1 MRRVLTIALALVL
14 AAGAASAAPPG
25 PPSTTDVLSARSL
38 ALAAVRGAAI
48 GNDAVWLNP
57 AAMAARRR
65 YSGEVYYA
73 ADRDGAAGS
82 AGFYGVSVVDS
93 ETGPIAGGVAWTRI
107 DFPGAVGNKWDLAAA
122 GTVTKGLYLGVA
134 GELLTLAGAERVRA
148 GNVHAGL
155 FWEPV
160 EYLALGVAGTN
171 LVPTGHEALAP
182 TGVAAGLSVGSDRSY
197 YAAADW
203 RGQWDPLGK
212 MRSTWAAGAE
222 LLVGDAFPVRVG
234 WTRDEWRDGQWWSA
248 GVGFV
253 SAAGVAVDVSYR
265 QAIGG
270 GRNRVLAAGVKLFLK
285 VQ

>member
-1 MRRVLTIALALVL
+1 MRRVLTIAIALVL
-14 AAGAASAAPPG
+14 AVGTASAAPPG

-38 ALAAVRGAAI
+38 GLAAVRGVAM

-65 YSGEVYYA
+65 YSGEVQYA
-73 ADRDGAAGS
+73 TDRNGAAGS
-82 AGFYGVSVVDS
+82 GAFYGVSVVDS
-93 ETGPIAGGVAWTRI
+93 DTGPVSGGVAWTRV
-107 DFPGAVGNKWDLAAA
+107 DLPGAVGNKWDLAVA
-122 GTVTKGLYLGVA
+122 GTVMKGLCVGVA
-134 GELLTLAGAERVRA
+134 GEFLTLGGAERVRA

-155 FWEPV
+155 FWEPT
-160 EYLALGVAGTN
+160 EYLALGVTGNN

-182 TGVAAGLSVGSDRSY
+182 TGWAAGLSVGSDRSFLV
-197 YAAADW
+197 ASDW
-203 RGQWDPLGK
+203 RGQWDPGGT

-222 LLVGDAFPVRVG
+222 LLLGDAFPVRLG

-253 SAAGVAVDVSYR
+253 SGAGVAVDVSYR

-270 GRNRVLAAGVKLFLK
+270 GSNRVLAAGVKLFLK